1 MGQYHVHILL
11 VLLSFIANLVLGS
24 VSLTI
29 DHRHRLNRS
38 FSLLTFALAFWALM
52 KLVIVFSSTDEGA
65 FVFTRI
71 GAISWT
77 FLPALYVPIVY
88 ALVRKGDAGI
98 RRYVPW
104 AFTALSAV
112 LFVCAWIPGLMF
124 TDMRL
129 ESWGYTDMPGWVFS
143 LVFQP
148 YLVGSFLYMIVEL
161 VMFTAKARSYD
172 EKAKGILVLVGLL
185 VPLIGGTIT
194 NVLLPSM
201 DVYVFETAIPLTT
214 VNAAIVAW
222 AAMRYRLLSIH
233 VDYVSKEIITSIDEA
248 LLVLNDVGRVGIV
261 NDAAVDLL
269 GRERSAVVG
278 EHMNTFLEGARFD
291 DDFKKNVRAK
301 TSHVWRV
308 ALRRLDGDTVE
319 TELKASELRNDRGKL
334 VGYVLVGRKKPK

>member
-1 MGQYHVHILL
+1 MGQYHIHIVL

-65 FVFTRI
+65 LVYTRL
-71 GAISWT
+71 GALAWC

-88 ALVRKGDAGI
+88 SLIRKGGAGF

-104 AFTALSAV
+104 AFTVVSAA
-112 LFVCAWIPGLMF
+112 LFVCAWFPGLMF
-124 TDMRL
+124 ADMRL
-129 ESWGYTDMPGWVFS
+129 EKWGYTDMPGWVFS

-148 YLVGSFLYMIVEL
+148 YLVGSFIYMIVEL
-161 VMFTAKARSYD
+161 VMFTAKARSSD
-172 EKAKGILVLVGLL
+172 EKAKGMLVLVGLL

-194 NVLLPSM
+194 NVLLPSL

-214 VNAAIVAW
+214 VNAAIVAY
-222 AAMRYRLLSIH
+222 AASRYRLLSIR

-248 LLVLNDVGRVGIV
+248 LVILNQVGRVGIV
-261 NDAAVDLL
+261 NAAGLKLL
-269 GRERSAVVG
+269 GRKRSAVVG
-278 EHMNTFLEGARFD
+278 EHINDFIEGQEFN

-301 TSHVWRV
+301 KTHVWRV
-308 ALRRLDGDTVE
+308 TLTRDEGEGVKAGF
-319 TELKASELRNDRGKL
+319 KASELLNDRGKL
-334 VGYVLVGRKKPK
+334 VGYVLVGKKREK